1 MYDLDSRNAAR
12 PILPTA
18 EELAARR
25 QVGEFRCKL
34 VDWVGID
41 LKKREHRLQQFP
53 VVVKLR

>member
-34 VDWVGID
+34 VDWVGSI
-41 LKKREHRLQQFP
+41 LNEEHRLQQFP